1 MNPDQR
7 AAYLDILKS
16 ADVQKID
23 RGEWKTV
30 RVVLSITP
38 KFLDLASASS
48 LTAPKAE
55 EPAPAEKP
63 KQKSGKSSKSK
74 KS

>member
-1 MNPDQR
+1 MNPDER
-7 AAYLDILKS
+7 AAYLDMLKS
-16 ADVQKID
+16 ADVQKVD

-38 KFLDLASASS
+38 KFLDLANVSS
-48 LTAPKAE
+48 LTAPRVE
-55 EPAPAEKP
+55 EPTPAEKP
-63 KQKSGKSSKSK
+63 KQKSGKSPRPK